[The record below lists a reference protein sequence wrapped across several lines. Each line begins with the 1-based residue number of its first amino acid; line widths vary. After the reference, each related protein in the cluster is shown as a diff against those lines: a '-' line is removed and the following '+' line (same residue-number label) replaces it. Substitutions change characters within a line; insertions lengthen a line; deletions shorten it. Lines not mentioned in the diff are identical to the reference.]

1 MNFSSER
8 AREQVMPAAQFIRG
22 LFGEKV
28 ALPQILDATYLDAAR
43 TRALGFTGL
52 PYEAPICQHLMA
64 EPAVAAF
71 VEGLG
76 ASALISLDGEVVTC
90 ETADG
95 LAEVP
100 GAVVEAVKSAV
111 TRVIAGAGILGAD
124 GNFSLD
130 LTAYPVSS
138 HYAVNL
144 LLGNRAGYPYP
155 LCTTPKGAVDGLG
168 HGSFR
173 ATGGEQVLAT
183 RCVLDPAQNGEP
195 ENRQF
200 YLTEGGE
207 QIFYS
212 ADVHTNVE
220 SASCTHSQGWSRI
233 NYTTKDGLAIER
245 TIFILP
251 QEPGMP
257 SAVEAQRV
265 TVKNL
270 GDTQRDLRIVFT
282 GSFGIANAGTIANDI
297 IYANLVQ
304 ESEVVYDGDAPVALT
319 LWPKPAGERNKK
331 RFALLLKDGE
341 GMDEYC
347 TSLADFVGDGS
358 LERPE
363 LLGHLPNALSRKM
376 APFFALAK
384 SFTVE
389 PGATA
394 TIDELVGMS
403 GSDGDDVPFES
414 ALPTLVDAYRDPAKL
429 AQSLTG
435 VKAFWTRYTNYLQME
450 SGDGKYDA
458 YISHNLPFQ
467 VLYQTYVSR
476 AFAWTQKS
484 YREMGFREI
493 QDIYASMYY
502 LSAMGENDLVRDL
515 LSNWVRQVWEMGYAY
530 HDFTFKGKE
539 PGDCSDDQLWLFQAV
554 YRYVTISGDADFL
567 TTEFEI
573 AGTDG
578 KKRTLWETLK
588 AALTYSGCISVG
600 KHGLPLLD
608 KADWNDTLR
617 LDKVVY
623 KGPQKEELY
632 RKQLAEKGQEWGV
645 AWENDLSESVMN
657 ACLLKIAADEFA
669 EMSALIG
676 TPEAAADGAWAREM
690 SARVADSMQKNAWKT
705 DYFARCLINNER
717 EGGYTYLGS
726 TGDRLAGDPDA
737 PGTYFLNSYSW
748 ALLAGVAT
756 EEQIATM
763 LGVVESHL
771 KTAAGLKLC
780 TLVDFDRLGVATGTA
795 LYFPGDRENSG
806 VFKHAAMMATVA
818 SLKAAKTVSSPELA
832 SRLSELAYFMMDRT
846 YPYKAQEN
854 PYVLKGNPRFCTQY
868 NNSQTGEN
876 IAPLL
881 SGTASWLTLATY
893 ETTGAGVGR
902 EKVAFNPILRPGQKH
917 LAYTL
922 GLGDAHIHVTVD
934 SADGEF
940 RVSDKTVFTYDG
952 TPCDGV
958 IDRPTAGEHTVAITL

>member
-1 MNFSSER
+1 MNFCTER
-8 AREQVMPAAQFIRG
+8 AREQVKPAVDFVPES
-22 LFGEKV
+22 FGEK
-28 ALPQILDATYLDAAR
+28 AAAPTLDAIYLDARR
-43 TRALGFTGL
+43 TRALGFVGL

-64 EPAVAAF
+64 DRGVAAF
-71 VEGLG
+71 VESLQ
-76 ASALISLDGEVVTC
+76 ATALVSLSGEVVTC

-95 LAEVP
+95 LVEVP
-100 GAVVEAVKSAV
+100 GAVAEAVKTAV
-111 TRVIAGAGILGAD
+111 TRTIAGAGILGDD

-130 LTAYPVSS
+130 LKAYPVSS

-168 HGSFR
+168 RGSFR

-183 RCVLDPAQNGEP
+183 RFVLDPSQNGEP

-200 YLTEGGE
+200 YLTENGE

-212 ADVHTNVE
+212 ADVETNVE
-220 SASCTHSQGWSRI
+220 SASCTHSQGWTKI
-233 NYTTKDGLAIER
+233 DYTTADGLAVER
-245 TIFILP
+245 TIFMLP

-270 GDTQRDLRIVFT
+270 GDAPRELRIVFT
-282 GSFGIANAGTIANDI
+282 GSFGIAEPGTLAGDV

-319 LWPKPAGERNKK
+319 LWAKPTSERNKK
-331 RFALLLKDGE
+331 RFVAVLKDGQ

-347 TSLADFVGDGS
+347 TSLADFVGSGT
-358 LERPE
+358 LAAPE
-363 LLGHLPNALSRKM
+363 LVGHLPNAMSRKM
-376 APFFALAK
+376 APFFAVAK
-384 SFTVE
+384 TFNVA
-389 PGATA
+389 PGETA

-403 GSDGDDVPFES
+403 GSAGDDVPFES
-414 ALPTLVDAYRDPAKL
+414 AFATLIDAYRDPAALTRSL
-429 AQSLTG
+429 AG
-435 VKAFWTRYTNYLQME
+435 VRSFWVRYTNYLQMQ
-450 SGDGKYDA
+450 SGDDKYDA

-484 YREMGFREI
+484 YREMGFREV

-539 PGDCSDDQLWLFQAV
+539 PGDCSDDQLWLVQAV
-554 YRYVTISGDADFL
+554 YRYVTISGDTDFL
-567 TTEFEI
+567 TTEFAI

-578 KKRTLWETLK
+578 KKRTLWETMK

-645 AWENDLSESVMN
+645 AWENEMTESVMN

-669 EMSALIG
+669 EMGALLDDSF
-676 TPEAAADGAWAREM
+676 AADVSWAREM
-690 SARVADSMQKNAWKT
+690 SERIADSMQKNAWKT

-717 EGGYTYLGS
+717 EGGYTYLGA
-726 TGDRLAGDPDA
+726 TGDRLAGDPEA

-748 ALLAGVAT
+748 SLLAGVAT
-756 EEQIATM
+756 EEQVATM
-763 LGVVESHL
+763 LGVVEERL
-771 KTAAGLKLC
+771 KTNVGLKLC

-818 SLKAAKTVSSPELA
+818 SLKAAKTVSDPKLA
-832 SRLSELAYFMMDRT
+832 ERLSELAYFMMDRT
-846 YPYKAQEN
+846 FPYKAIEN
-854 PYVLKGNPRFCTQY
+854 PYVIKGNPRFCTQY
-868 NNSQTGEN
+868 NNSETGEN

-893 ETTGAGVGR
+893 ETCGANVGR
-902 EKVAFNPILRPGQKH
+902 EKLAFDPVLRPGQKH

-922 GLGDAHIHVTVD
+922 GLGDAHVHVTID
-934 SADGEF
+934 SASGAIRAGE
-940 RVSDKTVFTYDG
+940 KTIYLYDG
-952 TPCDGV
+952 KPCDGV
-958 IDRPTAGEHTVAITL
+958 VERPVSGEHTVAITL

>member
-1 MNFSSER
+1 MQFVTER
-8 AREQVMPAAQFIRG
+8 AREQVCPADEFVRE
-22 LFGEKV
+22 LFGAKAA
-28 ALPQILDATYLDAAR
+28 ALELDATYLDAAR
-43 TRALGFTGL
+43 TRALGFVGL
-52 PYEAPICQHLMA
+52 PYLAPICQHLMA
-64 EPAVAAF
+64 EPAFAAF
-71 VEGLG
+71 VGGLG
-76 ASALISLDGEVVTC
+76 TSALLILSDEAVSC
-90 ETADG
+90 ETVDG
-95 LAEVP
+95 PIEFPAALAEV
-100 GAVVEAVKSAV
+100 VRSAV
-111 TRVIAGAGILGAD
+111 ARTLAGAGELGAD
-124 GNFSLD
+124 GNLTLD
-130 LTAYPVSS
+130 LKAYPVSS
-138 HYAVNL
+138 HYSVNL

-168 HGSFR
+168 RGSFR

-183 RCVLDPAQNGEP
+183 RCVLDPSQNGEP

-200 YLTEGGE
+200 YLTENGE

-212 ADVHTNVE
+212 ADVHTNVA
-220 SASCTHSQGWSRI
+220 SATCTHSQGWTRI
-233 NYTTKDGLAIER
+233 NYVTEDGLAIER

-251 QEPGMP
+251 QQPGMP

-265 TVKNL
+265 TITNSAGKP
-270 GDTQRDLRIVFT
+270 RDLRIVFT
-282 GSFGIANAGTIANDI
+282 GSFGFIGADTIANDI
-297 IYANLVQ
+297 IYANIVQ
-304 ESEVVYDGDAPVALT
+304 ESEVVYDGEAPIALT
-319 LWPKPAGERNKK
+319 LWPKPAQERNKK
-331 RFALLLKDGE
+331 RFAMLLKDGE

-347 TSLADFVGDGS
+347 TSLADFVGDGT
-358 LERPE
+358 LEHPE
-363 LLGHLPNALSRKM
+363 LLGHLPCALSRKM

-394 TIDELVGMS
+394 VVDEFVGMS
-403 GSDGDDVPFES
+403 GADGDDVPFAS
-414 ALPTLVDAYRDPAKL
+414 ALPSLVEAYREPAAL
-429 AQSLTG
+429 TRALTG
-435 VKAFWTRYTNYLQME
+435 VKSFWARYTNYLQMQ
-450 SGDGKYDA
+450 SGDEKYDA

-539 PGDCSDDQLWLFQAV
+539 PGDCSDDQLWLVQAV
-554 YRYVTISGDADFL
+554 YRYVTISGDVDFL

-578 KKRTLWETLK
+578 KKRTLWQTMK

-632 RKQLAEKGQEWGV
+632 RAQLAEKGQEWGV
-645 AWENDLSESVMN
+645 AWENDLTESVMN

-669 EMSALIG
+669 EMSALVDA
-676 TPEAAADGAWAREM
+676 EADGAWARDM

-705 DYFARCLINNER
+705 DYFARCLINNDR

-726 TGDRLAGDPDA
+726 TGDRLAGDADA

-748 ALLAGVAT
+748 AILAGVAT
-756 EEQIATM
+756 EEQVATM
-763 LGVVESHL
+763 LDVVESRL

-818 SLKAAKTVSSPELA
+818 SLKAAKTVSDPALA
-832 SRLSELAYFMMDRT
+832 ARLSELAYFMMDRT
-846 YPYKAQEN
+846 FPYKAQEN

-868 NNSQTGEN
+868 NNSETGEN

-893 ETTGAGVGR
+893 ETTGALVGR
-902 EKVAFNPILRPGQKH
+902 EKLGFDPVLRPGQTH
-917 LAYTL
+917 LSYTL
-922 GLGDAHIHVTVD
+922 GLGDAHVRVNIESASGAIRVTD
-934 SADGEF
+934 A
-940 RVSDKTVFTYDG
+940 TTFTYDG
-952 TPCDGV
+952 MPCDGHV
-958 IDRPTAGEHTVAITL
+958 NRPDAGEHVVAITL

>member
-1 MNFSSER
+1 MNFTTER
-8 AREQVMPAAQFIRG
+8 AREQVKPAVELARD
-22 LFGEKV
+22 LFG
-28 ALPQILDATYLDAAR
+28 ARAATSALDAIYLDARR
-43 TRALGFTGL
+43 TRVLAFAGL
-52 PYEAPICQHLMA
+52 PYAAPICQHLMA
-64 EPAVAAF
+64 NQGLAAF
-71 VEGLG
+71 V
-76 ASALISLDGEVVTC
+76 ASLDDSAILSLDGEALSC
-90 ETADG
+90 ETTCG
-95 LAEVP
+95 SVEVPAEVA
-100 GAVVEAVKSAV
+100 GAVKSAV
-111 TRVIAGAGILGAD
+111 ARTIGGAGELGAD
-124 GNFSLD
+124 GNFTLD
-130 LTAYPVSS
+130 LRAYPVSS

-168 HGSFR
+168 RGSFR

-183 RCVLDPAQNGEP
+183 RCVLDPSQNGEP

-200 YLTEGGE
+200 YLTENGK

-212 ADVHTNVE
+212 ADVETNVE
-220 SASCTHSQGWSRI
+220 SATCTHSQGWTRI
-233 NYTTKDGLAIER
+233 NYVTSCGLAIER
-245 TIFILP
+245 TIFMLP

-270 GDTQRDLRIVFT
+270 GDAPRDLRIVFT
-282 GSFGIANAGTIANDI
+282 GSFGIAEAMTIANDI

-304 ESEVVYDGDAPVALT
+304 ESEVVYDDGEPMALT
-319 LWPKPAGERNKK
+319 LWAKPAQERNKK
-331 RFALLLKDGE
+331 RFVCLLKDGE

-347 TSLADFVGDGS
+347 TSLADFVGSGT
-358 LERPE
+358 LEHPE
-363 LLGHLPNALSRKM
+363 LVGHLPNALSRKM
-376 APFFALAK
+376 APFFALSK
-384 SFTVE
+384 SFTVAAGE
-389 PGATA
+389 VA

-414 ALPTLVDAYRDPAKL
+414 ALPKLVDAYRDASAL
-429 AQSLTG
+429 TRALTG
-435 VKAFWTRYTNYLQME
+435 VRSFWARYSNYLQME
-450 SGDGKYDA
+450 SGDEKYDA

-539 PGDCSDDQLWLFQAV
+539 PGDCSDDQLWLVQAV

-567 TTEFEI
+567 TSEFEI

-578 KKRTLWETLK
+578 KKRTLWETMK

-632 RKQLAEKGQEWGV
+632 RKQLAEKGQEWSV
-645 AWENDLSESVMN
+645 AWENEQSESVMN

-669 EMSALIG
+669 EMSSLLG
-676 TPEAAADGAWAREM
+676 TPEADADGAWAREM
-690 SARVADSMQKNAWKT
+690 SERVANSMQENAWKT
-705 DYFARCLINNER
+705 DYFARCLINDNR

-726 TGDRLAGDPDA
+726 TGDNLAGDPDA

-763 LGVVESHL
+763 LDVVESRL
-771 KTAAGLKLC
+771 KTQAGLRLC

-818 SLKAAKTVSSPELA
+818 SLKAAKTVADPALA
-832 SRLSELAYFMMDRT
+832 ARLADLAYFMMDRT
-846 YPYKAQEN
+846 FPYKAIEN

-868 NNSQTGEN
+868 NNSETGEN

-893 ETTGAGVGR
+893 ETAGANVGR
-902 EKVAFNPILRPGQKH
+902 EQVSFDPVLRPGQKH

-922 GLGDAHIHVTVD
+922 GLGDAHVHVTID
-934 SADGEF
+934 STSGAIRAGE
-940 RVSDKTVFTYDG
+940 KTTYLYDG
-952 TPCDGV
+952 TPCDG
-958 IDRPTAGEHTVAITL
+958 IIERPTSGEHTVAISL

>member
-1 MNFSSER
+1 MNFCTER
-8 AREQVMPAAQFIRG
+8 AREQVRPAADFVRG
-22 LFGEKV
+22 LFGEK
-28 ALPQILDATYLDAAR
+28 AADPTLDAAYLDAAR
-43 TRALGFTGL
+43 TRALGFVGL
-52 PYEAPICQHLMA
+52 PYAAPVCQHLMA
-64 EPAVAAF
+64 DHVFAAF
-71 VEGLG
+71 VGGLG
-76 ASALISLDGEVVTC
+76 ASALFSLNGEVVTC

-95 LAEVP
+95 LVDVP
-100 GAVVEAVKSAV
+100 GAVADAVKSAV
-111 TRVIAGAGILGAD
+111 TRIIAGAGILGAD

-130 LTAYPVSS
+130 LKAYPVSS
-138 HYAVNL
+138 HYSVNL

-200 YLTEGGE
+200 YLTEDGE
-207 QIFYS
+207 QVFYS

-220 SASCTHSQGWSRI
+220 SASCTHSQGWTRI
-233 NYTTKDGLAIER
+233 NYTTADGLAIER
-245 TIFILP
+245 TIFILQ

-265 TVKNL
+265 TVTNH
-270 GDTQRDLRIVFT
+270 GDRPRDLRIVFT
-282 GSFGIANAGTIANDI
+282 GSFGITGAETIANDI

-319 LWPKPAGERNKK
+319 LWPKPAQERNKK

-347 TSLADFVGDGS
+347 TSLADFVGAGS

-363 LLGHLPNALSRKM
+363 LIGHLPNALSRKM

-403 GSDGDDVPFES
+403 GADGDDVPFES
-414 ALPTLVDAYRDPAKL
+414 ALPALVDAYRDPAAL
-429 AQSLTG
+429 ARALAS
-435 VKAFWTRYTNYLQME
+435 VKSFWARYTNYLQME
-450 SGDGKYDA
+450 SGDEKYDA

-502 LSAMGENDLVRDL
+502 LSAMGENVLVRDL

-530 HDFTFKGKE
+530 HDFTFRGKE
-539 PGDCSDDQLWLFQAV
+539 PGDCSDDQLWLVQAV
-554 YRYVTISGDADFL
+554 YRYVTISGDVDFL

-578 KKRTLWETLK
+578 KKRTLWETMK

-632 RKQLAEKGQEWGV
+632 RKQLAEKGQQWGV
-645 AWENDLSESVMN
+645 AWENDLTESVMN

-669 EMSALIG
+669 EMSALVDA
-676 TPEAAADGAWAREM
+676 EADGAWARDM
-690 SARVADSMQKNAWKT
+690 SARVADSMQRYAWKT
-705 DYFARCLINNER
+705 DYFARCLINNDR

-726 TGDRLAGDPDA
+726 TGDRLAGDADA

-748 ALLAGVAT
+748 AILAGVAT
-756 EEQIATM
+756 EEQVATM
-763 LGVVESHL
+763 LDVVESRL

-818 SLKAAKTVSSPELA
+818 SLKAAKTVSDPALA
-832 SRLSELAYFMMDRT
+832 ARLSELAYFMMDRT
-846 YPYKAQEN
+846 FPYKAQEN

-893 ETTGAGVGR
+893 ETTGANVGR
-902 EKVAFNPILRPGQKH
+902 EKLGFAPVLRPGQVH

-922 GLGDAHIHVTVD
+922 GLGDAHIHVTID
-934 SADGEF
+934 SARGAI
-940 RVSDKTVFTYDG
+940 RVTDAATFTYDG
-952 TPCDGV
+952 KPCDGV
-958 IDRPTAGEHTVAITL
+958 VDRPAAGEHTVAITL

>member
-1 MNFSSER
+1 MQFVSER
-8 AREQVMPAAQFIRG
+8 ARQQVCPAADFIRQ
-22 LFGEKV
+22 LFGEK
-28 ALPQILDATYLDAAR
+28 ACAPTLDAAYLDARR
-43 TRALGFTGL
+43 TRAVGFVGL
-52 PYEAPICQHLMA
+52 PYAAPICQHLLG
-64 EPAVAAF
+64 ERDVAAF
-71 VEGLG
+71 IMARSG
-76 ASALISLDGEVVTC
+76 SLLFFLNGEVVTC
-90 ETADG
+90 ETNEG
-95 LAEVP
+95 LVEVP
-100 GAVVEAVKSAV
+100 DAVVDAVKDTV
-111 TRVIAGAGILGAD
+111 TRIIAGAGVLGAD

-130 LTAYPVSS
+130 LKAYPVSS

-168 HGSFR
+168 RGSFR

-183 RCVLDPAQNGEP
+183 RFVLDPSQNGEP

-200 YLTEGGE
+200 YLTEAGQ

-212 ADVHTNVE
+212 ADVETNVS
-220 SASCTHSQGWSRI
+220 SASCTHSQGWTKI
-233 NYTTKDGLAIER
+233 NYTTADGLAIER
-245 TIFILP
+245 TIFMLP

-270 GDTQRDLRIVFT
+270 GEAARDLRIVFT
-282 GSFGIANAGTIANDI
+282 GSFGIAEPGTLAGDV

-304 ESEVVYDGDAPVALT
+304 ESEVVYDTDAPVALT
-319 LWPKPAGERNKK
+319 LWAKPSEERNKK
-331 RFALLLKDGE
+331 RFVCILKDGE

-347 TSLADFVGDGS
+347 TSLADFVGTGS
-358 LERPE
+358 LAHPE
-363 LLGHLPNALSRKM
+363 LVGHLPNALSRKM
-376 APFFALAK
+376 APFFAVAK
-384 SFTVE
+384 TFNLQ
-389 PGATA
+389 PGETA

-403 GSDGDDVPFES
+403 GSAGDDVPFAE
-414 ALPTLVDAYRDPAKL
+414 ALPKLVDTYRDPAAL
-429 AQSLTG
+429 NRSLEG
-435 VKAFWTRYTNYLQME
+435 VRAFWVNYTNYLQMQ
-450 SGDGKYDA
+450 SGDEKYDA

-502 LSAMGENDLVRDL
+502 LSAMGQNDLVRDL

-539 PGDCSDDQLWLFQAV
+539 PGDCSDDQLWLVQAV

-567 TTEFEI
+567 TCEFPI

-578 KKRTLWETLK
+578 KKRTLWETMK
-588 AALTYSGCISVG
+588 AVLTYSGCISVG

-632 RKQLAEKGQEWGV
+632 RKQLAEKGQKWGV
-645 AWENDLSESVMN
+645 AWENDLTESVMN

-669 EMSALIG
+669 QMSALIG
-676 TPEAAADGAWAREM
+676 AKEDGEWASQM

-705 DYFARCLINNER
+705 DYFARCLINNDR

-726 TGDRLAGDPDA
+726 TGDGLAGDPDA

-748 ALLAGVAT
+748 SLLAGVAT
-756 EEQIATM
+756 EEQVATM
-763 LGVVESHL
+763 LDVVESRL
-771 KTAAGLKLC
+771 KTEAGLRLC

-818 SLKAAKTVSSPELA
+818 SLKAAKIVADPALA
-832 SRLSELAYFMMDRT
+832 ARLSELAYFMMDRT
-846 YPYKAQEN
+846 YPYKAVEN
-854 PYVLKGNPRFCTQY
+854 PYVIKGNPRFCTQY

-893 ETTGAGVGR
+893 ETTGANVGR
-902 EKVAFNPILRPGQKH
+902 QTVTFDPVLRPGQTH

-922 GLGDAHIHVTVD
+922 GLGDAHIHVTID
-934 SADGEF
+934 SASGAICCGE
-940 RVSDKTVFTYDG
+940 KTTYLYDG
-952 TPCDGV
+952 IACDGT
-958 IDRPTAGEHTVAITL
+958 IDRPTSGEHTVAITL

>member
-1 MNFSSER
+1 MNFSTER
-8 AREQVMPAAQFIRG
+8 AREQVKPALDFVRES
-22 LFGEKV
+22 FGEK
-28 ALPQILDATYLDAAR
+28 AAAPTLDAIYLDAPR
-43 TRALGFTGL
+43 TRALGFVGL

-64 EPAVAAF
+64 DRGVALF
-71 VEGLG
+71 VESLQTT
-76 ASALISLDGEVVTC
+76 ALVSLAGEVVTC

-95 LAEVP
+95 LVEVP
-100 GAVVEAVKSAV
+100 GAVTEAVKAAV
-111 TRVIAGAGILGAD
+111 TRVIAGAGILGSD

-130 LTAYPVSS
+130 LKAYPVSS

-168 HGSFR
+168 RGSFR

-183 RCVLDPAQNGEP
+183 RFVLDPSQNGEP

-200 YLTEGGE
+200 YLTESGE

-212 ADVHTNVE
+212 ADVETNVE
-220 SASCTHSQGWSRI
+220 SASCTHSQGWTKI
-233 NYTTKDGLAIER
+233 DYTTADGLAIER
-245 TIFILP
+245 TIFMLP

-270 GDTQRDLRIVFT
+270 GNTARELRIVFT
-282 GSFGIANAGTIANDI
+282 GSFGIADPGTLAGDV

-319 LWPKPAGERNKK
+319 LWAKPTSERNKK
-331 RFALLLKDGE
+331 RFVAVLKDGE

-347 TSLADFVGDGS
+347 TSLADFVGSGT
-358 LERPE
+358 LAQPE
-363 LLGHLPNALSRKM
+363 LIGHLPCALSRKM
-376 APFFALAK
+376 APFFAVAK
-384 SFTVE
+384 TFNIASGE
-389 PGATA
+389 TA

-414 ALPTLVDAYRDPAKL
+414 AFPTLVDAYRDPAALTRSL
-429 AQSLTG
+429 AG
-435 VKAFWTRYTNYLQME
+435 VRSFWARYTNYLQMQ
-450 SGDGKYDA
+450 SGDDKYDA

-484 YREMGFREI
+484 YREMGFREV

-554 YRYVTISGDADFL
+554 YRYVTISGDVDFL
-567 TTEFEI
+567 TSEFTI

-645 AWENDLSESVMN
+645 AWENEMTESVMN

-669 EMSALIG
+669 EMGGLLGDSF
-676 TPEAAADGAWAREM
+676 ADDVAWAREM
-690 SARVADSMQKNAWKT
+690 SERVADSMQKNAWKT
-705 DYFARCLINNER
+705 DYFARCLINNDR
-717 EGGYTYLGS
+717 EGGYTYLGA
-726 TGDRLAGDPDA
+726 TGDRLAGDPHA

-748 ALLAGVAT
+748 SLLAGVAT
-756 EEQIATM
+756 EEQVATM
-763 LGVVESHL
+763 LDVVESRL
-771 KTAAGLKLC
+771 KTNVGLKLC

-818 SLKAAKTVSSPELA
+818 SLKAAKTVADPKLA
-832 SRLSELAYFMMDRT
+832 ERLSELAYFMMDRT
-846 YPYKAQEN
+846 YPYKTIEN
-854 PYVLKGNPRFCTQY
+854 PYVIKGNPRFCTQY
-868 NNSQTGEN
+868 NNSETGEN

-893 ETTGAGVGR
+893 ETCGANVGR
-902 EKVAFNPILRPGQKH
+902 EKLAFDPVLRPGQKH

-922 GLGDAHIHVTVD
+922 GLGDAHVHVTID
-934 SADGEF
+934 SASGAIRAGE
-940 RVSDKTVFTYDG
+940 KTTYLYDG
-952 TPCDGV
+952 KPCDGV
-958 IDRPTAGEHTVAITL
+958 VERPVSGEHTVVISL

>member
-1 MNFSSER
+1 MNFSTER
-8 AREQVMPAAQFIRG
+8 AREQVKPAVDFIREA
-22 LFGEKV
+22 FGEKV
-28 ALPQILDATYLDAAR
+28 GAAVLDATYLDARR
-43 TRALGFTGL
+43 TRALGFVGL
-52 PYEAPICQHLMA
+52 AYEAPVCQHLLA
-64 EPAVAAF
+64 DRDTAAF
-71 VEGLG
+71 VESLG
-76 ASALISLDGEVVTC
+76 ASALISLNGEVVTC
-90 ETADG
+90 ETMGG
-95 LAEVP
+95 LVEVP
-100 GAVVEAVKSAV
+100 GAVTEAVKLAV
-111 TRVIAGAGILGAD
+111 TRIIAGAGILGAD

-130 LTAYPVSS
+130 LKAYPVSS
-138 HYAVNL
+138 HYSVNL

-168 HGSFR
+168 RGSFR

-183 RCVLDPAQNGEP
+183 RFVLDPSQNGEP

-200 YLTEGGE
+200 YLTENGE

-212 ADVHTNVE
+212 TDLDHNVE
-220 SASCTHSQGWSRI
+220 SASCTQSQGWCRI
-233 NYTTKDGLAIER
+233 SYTTEDALAIER

-265 TVKNL
+265 TVTNN
-270 GDTQRDLRIVFT
+270 GDTTRDLRIVFT
-282 GSFGIANAGTIANDI
+282 GSFGIAEAGTLAGDV

-304 ESEVVYDGDAPVALT
+304 ESEVVYDGDAPMALT
-319 LWPKPAGERNKK
+319 LWAKPASERNKK
-331 RFALLLKDGE
+331 RFVTILKDGE

-347 TSLADFVGDGS
+347 TSLADFVGNGTLDH
-358 LERPE
+358 PE

-376 APFFALAK
+376 APFFAVAK
-384 SFTVE
+384 TFNLK
-389 PGATA
+389 PGETA

-403 GSDGDDVPFES
+403 GSDGDGVPFET
-414 ALPTLVDAYRDPAKL
+414 AFPTLIDTYRDADALTRAL
-429 AQSLTG
+429 AG
-435 VKAFWTRYTNYLQME
+435 VRSFWTRYSNYLQME
-450 SGDGKYDA
+450 SGDEKYDA

-467 VLYQTYVSR
+467 SLYQTYVSR

-554 YRYVTISGDADFL
+554 YRYVTISGDVDFL
-567 TTEFEI
+567 TSEFTI

-578 KKRTLWETLK
+578 KTRTLWETLK

-645 AWENDLSESVMN
+645 AWENEDTESVMN

-669 EMSALIG
+669 EMSELLG
-676 TPEAAADGAWAREM
+676 TPEAAADGAWARAM
-690 SARVADSMQKNAWKT
+690 SERVFSTMQKDAWKT

-748 ALLAGVAT
+748 SLLAGVAT

-763 LGVVESHL
+763 LEVVEERL
-771 KTAAGLKLC
+771 KTNVGLKLC

-818 SLKAAKTVSSPELA
+818 SLKAAKTVADPKLA
-832 SRLSELAYFMMDRT
+832 ERLSELAYFMMDRT
-846 YPYKAQEN
+846 FPYKAIEN
-854 PYVLKGNPRFCTQY
+854 PYVIKGNPRFCTQY
-868 NNSQTGEN
+868 NNSETGEN

-881 SGTASWLTLATY
+881 SGTASWLLLATY

-902 EKVAFNPILRPGQKH
+902 KNITFDPVLRPGQKH

-922 GLGDAHIHVTVD
+922 GLDGAHIHVTID
-934 SADGEF
+934 SAAGAIRAGEN
-940 RVSDKTVFTYDG
+940 TTYTYDG
-952 TPCDGV
+952 EPCDGT
-958 IDRPTAGEHTVAITL
+958 IERPTSGEHTVAITL

>member
-1 MNFSSER
+1 MQFSTER
-8 AREQVMPAAQFIRG
+8 AREQVKPAGEYICE
-22 LFGEKV
+22 LFGAKAAV
-28 ALPQILDATYLDAAR
+28 PTLDAIYLDARR
-43 TRALGFTGL
+43 TLALGFMGL
-52 PYEAPICQHLMA
+52 PYAAPICQHLMA
-64 EPAVAAF
+64 EREFAAF
-71 VEGLG
+71 VDTLDT
-76 ASALISLDGEVVTC
+76 SVLFSLDGKLVAC
-90 ETADG
+90 ETPAHSVDVPTAVAD
-95 LAEVP
+95 
-100 GAVVEAVKSAV
+100 AVTSAV
-111 TRVIAGAGILGAD
+111 ARVLAGAGSLGED

-130 LTAYPVSS
+130 LKAYPVSS
-138 HYAVNL
+138 HYGVNL

-155 LCTTPKGAVDGLG
+155 LCTTPKGAVDALG
-168 HGSFR
+168 RGSFR

-183 RCVLDPAQNGEP
+183 RFVLDPSQNGEP

-200 YLTEGGE
+200 YLTEGGK

-212 ADVHTNVE
+212 ADVHNNVA
-220 SASCTHSQGWSRI
+220 SASCTHSQGWTRI
-233 NYTTKDGLAIER
+233 NYVTEDGLAIER

-270 GDTQRDLRIVFT
+270 GDTPRDLRIVFT
-282 GSFGIANAGTIANDI
+282 GSFGIAEPGTLAGDV

-304 ESEVVYDGDAPVALT
+304 ESEVVYDGNAPMALT
-319 LWPKPAGERNKK
+319 LWPKPSQERKKK
-331 RFALLLKDGE
+331 RFALILKDGE

-347 TSLADFVGDGS
+347 TSLADFVGDGT
-358 LERPE
+358 LDHPE

-389 PGATA
+389 PGATV

-414 ALPTLVDAYRDPAKL
+414 ALPTLVDAYRDSAKL
-429 AQSLTG
+429 TCALDG
-435 VKAFWTRYTNYLQME
+435 VRTFWVRYTNYLQME
-450 SGDGKYDA
+450 SGDEKYDA

-484 YREMGFREI
+484 YREMGFREV

-645 AWENDLSESVMN
+645 AWENEMTESVMN

-669 EMSALIG
+669 EMSTLIG
-676 TPEAAADGAWAREM
+676 TPEAAADGAWAHEL
-690 SARVADSMQKNAWKT
+690 SVRVADSMQKNAWKT

-748 ALLAGVAT
+748 SILAGVAT

-763 LGVVESHL
+763 LDIVESRL
-771 KTAAGLKLC
+771 KTEAGLKLC

-818 SLKAAKTVSSPELA
+818 SLKAAKTVTSPELA
-832 SRLSELAYFMMDRT
+832 ERLSELAYFMMDRT
-846 YPYKAQEN
+846 FPYKAIEN
-854 PYVLKGNPRFCTQY
+854 PYVIKGNPRFCTQY

-902 EKVAFNPILRPGQKH
+902 EKLTFNPILRPGQKR

-922 GLGDAHIHVTVD
+922 GLGDARVHVSID
-934 SADGEF
+934 SASGAIRATD
-940 RVSDKTVFTYDG
+940 SATYSYDG
-952 TPCDGV
+952 KPCNGV
-958 IDRPTAGEHTVAITL
+958 IDRPTLGEHTVAITL

>member
-1 MNFSSER
+1 MNFSTER
-8 AREQVMPAAQFIRG
+8 AREQVKPAVDFIHE
-22 LFGEKV
+22 LFGEK
-28 ALPQILDATYLDAAR
+28 ASAPSLDAAYLDARR
-43 TRALGFTGL
+43 TRALGFVGL
-52 PYEAPICQHLMA
+52 PYEAPICQHLMGERVVA
-64 EPAVAAF
+64 EF
-71 VEGLG
+71 VESLG
-76 ASALISLDGEVVTC
+76 ASALIALDGEVVTC
-90 ETADG
+90 ETPVG
-95 LAEVP
+95 LVEVP
-100 GAVVEAVKSAV
+100 GEVAGAVKAAV
-111 TRVIAGAGILGAD
+111 TRTIAGAGILGAD

-130 LTAYPVSS
+130 LKAYPVSS

-168 HGSFR
+168 RGSFR

-200 YLTEGGE
+200 YLTERGE

-212 ADVHTNVE
+212 ADVETNVA
-220 SASCTHSQGWSRI
+220 SASCTHSQGWTRI
-233 NYTTKDGLAIER
+233 EYVTEDGLAIER
-245 TIFILP
+245 TIFMLP

-270 GDTQRDLRIVFT
+270 GNTPRDLRIVFT
-282 GSFGIANAGTIANDI
+282 GSFGIAEALTIANDI

-304 ESEVVYDGDAPVALT
+304 ESEVVYDGEAPVALT
-319 LWPKPAGERNKK
+319 LWAKPAEERHKK
-331 RFALLLKDGE
+331 RFVALLKDGE

-347 TSLADFVGDGS
+347 TSLADFVGAGT
-358 LERPE
+358 LARPE
-363 LLGHLPNALSRKM
+363 LVGHLPNALSRKM
-376 APFFALAK
+376 APFFAVAK
-384 SFTVE
+384 TFNIQ
-389 PGATA
+389 PGETA
-394 TIDELVGMS
+394 TVDELIGMS
-403 GSDGDDVPFES
+403 GSAGDDVPFED
-414 ALPTLVDAYRDPAKL
+414 ALPKLVDAYRDPAAL
-429 AQSLTG
+429 ARSLAG
-435 VKAFWTRYTNYLQME
+435 VRDFWARYTNYLQME
-450 SGDGKYDA
+450 SGDDKYDA

-539 PGDCSDDQLWLFQAV
+539 PGDCSDDQLWLVQAV
-554 YRYVTISGDADFL
+554 YRYVTISGDTDFL

-578 KKRTLWETLK
+578 KKRTLWETMK

-645 AWENDLSESVMN
+645 AWENDQSESVMN

-669 EMSALIG
+669 EMSALLA
-676 TPEAAADGAWAREM
+676 TPEAAADGAWAHEM
-690 SARVADSMQKNAWKT
+690 AERVADSMQQNAWKT
-705 DYFARCLINNER
+705 DYFARCLINDDR
-717 EGGYTYLGS
+717 EGGYTYLGA
-726 TGDRLAGDPDA
+726 TGDNLAGDADA

-748 ALLAGVAT
+748 SLLAGVAT

-763 LGVVESHL
+763 LDVVESRL
-771 KTAAGLKLC
+771 KTEAGLRLC

-818 SLKAAKTVSSPELA
+818 SLKAAKTVADPALA
-832 SRLSELAYFMMDRT
+832 ARLSELAYFMMDRT
-846 YPYKAQEN
+846 YPYKAVEN
-854 PYVLKGNPRFCTQY
+854 PYVIKGNPRFCTQY
-868 NNSQTGEN
+868 NNSETGEN

-893 ETTGAGVGR
+893 ETCGANVGR
-902 EKVAFNPILRPGQKH
+902 EKISFDPVLRPGQTH

-922 GLGDAHIHVTVD
+922 GLGEAHVHVTIG
-934 SADGEF
+934 SASGAIRAGE
-940 RVSDKTVFTYDG
+940 RATYLYDG
-952 TPCDGV
+952 KPCDGIV
-958 IDRPTAGEHTVAITL
+958 ERPTSGEHTVAITL

>member
-1 MNFSSER
+1 MNFSTER
-8 AREQVMPAAQFIRG
+8 AREQVKPALDFVRES
-22 LFGEKV
+22 FGEK
-28 ALPQILDATYLDAAR
+28 AAAPALDATYLDARR
-43 TRALGFTGL
+43 TRALGFVGL
-52 PYEAPICQHLMA
+52 PYVAPICQHLLG
-64 EPAVAAF
+64 EHVVADF
-71 VEGLG
+71 LESLG
-76 ASALISLDGEVVTC
+76 ASALLTLDGEVVTC
-90 ETADG
+90 DTADSRVEG
-95 LAEVP
+95 P
-100 GAVVEAVKSAV
+100 GAVVDAVKAAV
-111 TRVIAGAGILGAD
+111 TRTIAGAGILGSD

-130 LTAYPVSS
+130 LKAYPVSS

-168 HGSFR
+168 RGSFR

-183 RCVLDPAQNGEP
+183 RFVLDPSQNGEP

-200 YLTEGGE
+200 YLTENGE

-212 ADVHTNVE
+212 ADVETNVE
-220 SASCTHSQGWSRI
+220 SASCTHSQGWTKI
-233 NYTTKDGLAIER
+233 DYTTADGLAIER
-245 TIFILP
+245 TIFMLP

-270 GDTQRDLRIVFT
+270 GDTARELRIVFT
-282 GSFGIANAGTIANDI
+282 GSFGIAEPGTLAGDV

-319 LWPKPAGERNKK
+319 LWAKPTSERNKK
-331 RFALLLKDGE
+331 RFVCVLKDGE

-347 TSLADFVGDGS
+347 TSLADFVGSGT
-358 LERPE
+358 LEAPE
-363 LLGHLPNALSRKM
+363 LVGHLPNALSRKM
-376 APFFALAK
+376 APFFAVAK
-384 SFTVE
+384 TFNVA
-389 PGATA
+389 PGETA

-403 GSDGDDVPFES
+403 GSAGDDVPFES
-414 ALPTLVDAYRDPAKL
+414 AFPTLYDAYRDPAALTRSL
-429 AQSLTG
+429 AG
-435 VKAFWTRYTNYLQME
+435 VRSFWVRYTNYLQMQ
-450 SGDGKYDA
+450 SGDDKYDA

-484 YREMGFREI
+484 YREMGFREV

-539 PGDCSDDQLWLFQAV
+539 PGDCSDDQLWLVQAV
-554 YRYVTISGDADFL
+554 YRYVTISGDTDFL

-578 KKRTLWETLK
+578 KKRTLWETMK

-645 AWENDLSESVMN
+645 AWENDYTESVMN

-669 EMSALIG
+669 EMGALLDDSF
-676 TPEAAADGAWAREM
+676 AADVAWAREM
-690 SARVADSMQKNAWKT
+690 SERVADSMQKNAWKT

-717 EGGYTYLGS
+717 EGGYTYLGA

-748 ALLAGVAT
+748 SLLAGVAT
-756 EEQIATM
+756 EEQVATM
-763 LGVVESHL
+763 LDVVESRL
-771 KTAAGLKLC
+771 KTDVGLKLC

-818 SLKAAKTVSSPELA
+818 SLKAAKTVADPKLA
-832 SRLSELAYFMMDRT
+832 ERLSELAYFMMDRT
-846 YPYKAQEN
+846 FPYKAIEN
-854 PYVLKGNPRFCTQY
+854 PYVIKGNPRFCTQY
-868 NNSQTGEN
+868 NNSETGEN

-893 ETTGAGVGR
+893 ETCGAGVGR
-902 EKVAFNPILRPGQKH
+902 EKITFDPVLRPGQKH

-922 GLGDAHIHVTVD
+922 GLDDAHVHVTID
-934 SADGEF
+934 SPSGAIRAGEH
-940 RVSDKTVFTYDG
+940 TTYLYDG
-952 TPCDGV
+952 KPCDGV
-958 IDRPTAGEHTVAITL
+958 VDRPTSGEHTVAITL

>member
-1 MNFSSER
+1 MRFCTER
-8 AREQVMPAAQFIRG
+8 AREQAKPAADFVRE
-22 LFGEKV
+22 LFGEK
-28 ALPQILDATYLDAAR
+28 AADPALDAAYLDAAR
-43 TRALGFTGL
+43 TRAIGFVGL
-52 PYEAPICQHLMA
+52 PYAAPICQHLMA
-64 EPAVAAF
+64 DRDFAAF
-71 VEGLG
+71 AGGLG
-76 ASALISLDGEVVTC
+76 ASALFSLNGEVVTC

-95 LAEVP
+95 LVEVP
-100 GAVVEAVKSAV
+100 GSVADAAKSAV

-130 LTAYPVSS
+130 LKAYPVSS

-168 HGSFR
+168 RGSFR

-183 RCVLDPAQNGEP
+183 RFVLDPSQNGEP

-200 YLTEGGE
+200 YLTENGE

-212 ADVHTNVE
+212 ADVETNVE
-220 SASCTHSQGWSRI
+220 SASCTHSQGWTRI
-233 NYTTKDGLAIER
+233 DYTTSDGLAVER
-245 TIFILP
+245 TIFMLP

-270 GDTQRDLRIVFT
+270 GDTARDLRIVFT
-282 GSFGIANAGTIANDI
+282 GSFGIAEPGTLAGDV

-319 LWPKPAGERNKK
+319 LWAKPSEERNKK
-331 RFALLLKDGE
+331 RFVCVLKDGE

-347 TSLADFVGDGS
+347 TSLADFVGSGT
-358 LERPE
+358 LAAPE
-363 LLGHLPNALSRKM
+363 LVGHLPNAMARKM
-376 APFFALAK
+376 APFFAVAK
-384 SFTVE
+384 TFNLQ
-389 PGATA
+389 PGETA

-403 GSDGDDVPFES
+403 GSAGDDVPFES
-414 ALPTLVDAYRDPAKL
+414 AFPTLYDAYRDPAALTRSL
-429 AQSLTG
+429 AG
-435 VKAFWTRYTNYLQME
+435 VRSFWARYTNYLQMQ
-450 SGDGKYDA
+450 SGDEKYDA

-484 YREMGFREI
+484 YREMGFREV

-539 PGDCSDDQLWLFQAV
+539 PGDCSDDQLWLVQAV

-567 TTEFEI
+567 TTEFEV
-573 AGTDG
+573 AGTEG
-578 KKRTLWETLK
+578 KKRTLWETMK

-632 RKQLAEKGQEWGV
+632 RKQLAEKGQQWGV
-645 AWENDLSESVMN
+645 AWENEMTESVMN

-669 EMSALIG
+669 EMSALVG
-676 TPEAAADGAWAREM
+676 TPDAAADGDWARQM
-690 SARVADSMQKNAWKT
+690 SARVTDSMQRHAWKT

-726 TGDRLAGDPDA
+726 TGDRLAGDADA

-748 ALLAGVAT
+748 SLLAGVAT
-756 EEQIATM
+756 EEQVATM
-763 LGVVESHL
+763 LDVVESRL
-771 KTAAGLKLC
+771 KTDVGLKLC

-818 SLKAAKTVSSPELA
+818 SLKAAKTVADPKLA
-832 SRLSELAYFMMDRT
+832 ERLSELAYFMMDRT
-846 YPYKAQEN
+846 FPYKAIEN
-854 PYVLKGNPRFCTQY
+854 PYVIKGNPRFCTQY
-868 NNSQTGEN
+868 NNSETGEN

-893 ETTGAGVGR
+893 ETTGANVGR
-902 EKVAFNPILRPGQKH
+902 KNIAFAPVLRPGQKH

-922 GLGDAHIHVTVD
+922 GLGDAHVHVTID
-934 SADGEF
+934 SASGAI
-940 RVSDKTVFTYDG
+940 RVTDAATFTYDG
-952 TPCDGV
+952 KPCDGV
-958 IDRPTAGEHTVAITL
+958 VDRPTTGDHVVAITL

>member
-1 MNFSSER
+1 MQFSTER
-8 AREQVMPAAQFIRG
+8 AREQVKPAGEYICE
-22 LFGEKV
+22 LFGAKAAV
-28 ALPQILDATYLDAAR
+28 PTLDAIYLDARR
-43 TRALGFTGL
+43 TLALGFMGL
-52 PYEAPICQHLMA
+52 PYAAPICQHLMA
-64 EPAVAAF
+64 EREFAAF
-71 VEGLG
+71 VDTLDT
-76 ASALISLDGEVVTC
+76 SVLFSLDGKLVACETPAHSVDVPTAVADVVT
-90 ETADG
+90 
-95 LAEVP
+95 
-100 GAVVEAVKSAV
+100 SAV
-111 TRVIAGAGILGAD
+111 ARVLAGAGSLGED

-130 LTAYPVSS
+130 LKAYPVSS
-138 HYAVNL
+138 HYGVNL

-155 LCTTPKGAVDGLG
+155 LCTTPKGAVDALG
-168 HGSFR
+168 RGSFR

-183 RCVLDPAQNGEP
+183 RFVLDPSQNGEP

-200 YLTEGGE
+200 YLTEGGK

-212 ADVHTNVE
+212 ADVHNNVA
-220 SASCTHSQGWSRI
+220 SASCTHSQGWTRI
-233 NYTTKDGLAIER
+233 NYVTEDGLAIER

-265 TVKNL
+265 TVKTL
-270 GDTQRDLRIVFT
+270 GDTPRDLRIVFT
-282 GSFGIANAGTIANDI
+282 GSFGIAEPGTLAGDV

-304 ESEVVYDGDAPVALT
+304 ESEVVYDGNAPMALT
-319 LWPKPAGERNKK
+319 LWPKPSQERKKK
-331 RFALLLKDGE
+331 RFALILKDGE

-347 TSLADFVGDGS
+347 TSLADFVGDGT
-358 LERPE
+358 LDHPE

-389 PGATA
+389 SGATA

-414 ALPTLVDAYRDPAKL
+414 ALPTLVDAYRDSAKL
-429 AQSLTG
+429 TCALGG
-435 VKAFWTRYTNYLQME
+435 VRTFWVRYTNYLQME
-450 SGDGKYDA
+450 SGDEKYDA

-484 YREMGFREI
+484 YREMGFREV

-645 AWENDLSESVMN
+645 AWENEMTESVMN

-676 TPEAAADGAWAREM
+676 TPEAAADGAWAHAL

-748 ALLAGVAT
+748 SILAGVAT

-763 LGVVESHL
+763 LDIVENRL
-771 KTAAGLKLC
+771 KTEAGLKLC

-818 SLKAAKTVSSPELA
+818 SLKAAKTVTSPELA
-832 SRLSELAYFMMDRT
+832 ERLSELAYFMMDRT
-846 YPYKAQEN
+846 FPYKAIEN
-854 PYVLKGNPRFCTQY
+854 PYVIKGNPRFCTQY

-902 EKVAFNPILRPGQKH
+902 EKLTFNPILRPGQKH

-922 GLGDAHIHVTVD
+922 GLGGALVHVSIDSVSGDIRATD
-934 SADGEF
+934 SAAY
-940 RVSDKTVFTYDG
+940 SYDG
-952 TPCDGV
+952 KPCNGV
-958 IDRPTAGEHTVAITL
+958 IDRPTSGEHTVAITL

>member
-1 MNFSSER
+1 MNFTTER
-8 AREQVMPAAQFIRG
+8 AREQVKPAADFVRE

-28 ALPQILDATYLDAAR
+28 ADVVLDATYLDAAR
-43 TRALGFTGL
+43 TRALGFVGL
-52 PYEAPICQHLMA
+52 PYEAPVCQHLMA
-64 EPAVAAF
+64 NRDVAAF
-71 VEGLG
+71 VDSVEGSVVLFL
-76 ASALISLDGEVVTC
+76 AGEVVTA
-90 ETADG
+90 ETQNG
-95 LAEVP
+95 LVEVP
-100 GAVVEAVKSAV
+100 GSVVSAAKEAV
-111 TRVIAGAGILGAD
+111 TRIIAGAGILGAD

-130 LTAYPVSS
+130 LKAYPVSS
-138 HYAVNL
+138 HYGVNL

-168 HGSFR
+168 RGSFR

-183 RCVLDPAQNGEP
+183 RFVLDPSQNGEP

-200 YLTEGGE
+200 YLTENGE

-212 ADVHTNVE
+212 ADVETNVE
-220 SASCTHSQGWSRI
+220 SASCTHSQGWTRI
-233 NYTTKDGLAIER
+233 NYVTCDGLAIER

-270 GDTQRDLRIVFT
+270 DSNPRDLRIVFT
-282 GSFGIANAGTIANDI
+282 GSFGIAEPGTLAGDV

-304 ESEVVYDGDAPVALT
+304 EAEVVYDGKDPMALT
-319 LWPKPAGERNKK
+319 LWAKPSEERNKK
-331 RFALLLKDGE
+331 RFVTVLKDGE

-347 TSLADFVGDGS
+347 TSLADFVGS
-358 LERPE
+358 STLAHPE
-363 LLGHLPNALSRKM
+363 LVGHLPNALSRKM
-376 APFFALAK
+376 APFFAVAK
-384 SFTVE
+384 TFNLQ
-389 PGATA
+389 PGETA
-394 TIDELVGMS
+394 TIDEFVGMS
-403 GSDGDDVPFES
+403 GSAGDDVPFDE
-414 ALPTLVDAYRDPAKL
+414 ALPKLVDTYRDSAALTRAL
-429 AQSLTG
+429 ADVRL
-435 VKAFWTRYTNYLQME
+435 FWARYTNYLQME
-450 SGDGKYDA
+450 SGDSKYDA

-484 YREMGFREI
+484 YREMGFREV

-554 YRYVTISGDADFL
+554 YRYVTISGDASFL
-567 TTEFEI
+567 TAEFPI

-578 KKRTLWETLK
+578 KKRTLWETMK

-645 AWENDLSESVMN
+645 AWENEMTESVMN

-669 EMSALIG
+669 EMGELLDASFG
-676 TPEAAADGAWAREM
+676 ADVAWAREM
-690 SARVADSMQKNAWKT
+690 SERVADSMQKNAWKT

-726 TGDRLAGDPDA
+726 TGDRLAGDADA

-748 ALLAGVAT
+748 SLLAGVAT

-763 LGVVESHL
+763 LGIVETRL
-771 KTAAGLKLC
+771 KTQAGLKLC

-818 SLKAAKTVSSPELA
+818 SLKAAKTVADPKLA
-832 SRLSELAYFMMDRT
+832 ERLADLAYFMMDRT
-846 YPYKAQEN
+846 FPYKAQEN

-902 EKVAFNPILRPGQKH
+902 EKVTFDPVLRPGQKH

-922 GLGDAHIHVTVD
+922 GLDDAHIHVTVD
-934 SADGEF
+934 SASGAFRCGE
-940 RVSDKTVFTYDG
+940 KTRYLYDG
-952 TPCDGV
+952 IECDGT